1 MNKEDLVMEISKKA
15 EITQIMSKKIIEILL
30 EIIKLNVAKGE
41 KITLQGFGTF
51 KLQHRAERTA
61 RIINENKEIRIPA
74 TILPVFI
81 PSKRFK
87 EEVNNYKP
95 KPGYFMGKLL

>member
-51 KLQHRAERTA
+51 KLQQLE
-61 RIINENKEIRIPA
+61 
-74 TILPVFI
+74 
-81 PSKRFK
+81 
-87 EEVNNYKP
+87 
-95 KPGYFMGKLL
+95 